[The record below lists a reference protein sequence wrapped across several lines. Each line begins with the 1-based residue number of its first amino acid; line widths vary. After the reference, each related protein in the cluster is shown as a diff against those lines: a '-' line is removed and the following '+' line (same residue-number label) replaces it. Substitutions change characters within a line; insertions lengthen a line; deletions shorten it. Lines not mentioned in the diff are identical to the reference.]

1 MPELQEKKSKS
12 PLKTKKTKR
21 KVAKQLSR
29 KEMKRRVSEKTEK
42 GVDPG
47 LQMEGGDSDGQSL
60 DLSLEEAKIATAKSN
75 NSVRGNLNRHL
86 TINNVKKRN
95 FLIEI
100 ESKETEEFRED
111 FVIVAVLCQTKEA

>member
-29 KEMKRRVSEKTEK
+29 KEMKRKVSEKTEK
-42 GVDPG
+42 GVNPG